1 MKAGWEVK
9 ALSEITTK
17 IGSGATPRGGQ
28 AAYKAEG
35 ISLIRSLNVH
45 DLWFKENNLAFI
57 DDEQAEALSNVTV
70 QSGDV
75 LLNITGASIAR
86 CCIAPD
92 DKLPARVNQ
101 HVSILRPHPETVSS
115 KYLAYLLTSKEQKDR
130 LLGIG
135 DDAGSTRQALT
146 KSHLQSYTIPLPPLE
161 EQKRIV
167 AVLDGAFE
175 GLTRARTH
183 IETNL
188 QNARELFESV
198 LQHSFSQTES
208 WETAE
213 LNEHVKFVDYRGKT
227 PPKRPEGVRL
237 ITAKNVKR
245 GYIRR
250 NPEEYIDADA
260 YEGWMTRGFPEKGDV
275 LFTTEAPLANVA
287 QLDTDEKVVIGQRLI
302 TMKADKTILD
312 HTFLAF
318 SLMSPQMQERII
330 SQGTGATVLGIKA
343 KLLKVIPLHFPKSLA
358 DQREIAKRCREV
370 SAHMDELQSI
380 FNKKLQDLDDLRQSL
395 LQKAFAGE
403 LT

>member
-1 MKAGWEVK
+1 VKAGWEVK
-9 ALSEITTK
+9 ALGEICRLINGRAYKKPELLADGKYPVLRVGNFFTNNHWYYSDLELDENK
-17 IGSGATPRGGQ
+17 YCDDGDLLYAWSASFGPRIWQGGKVIFHYHIWKVEPLLEELDQAYLYYFFDWDKDRIKEEQGAGATM
-28 AAYKAEG
+28 
-35 ISLIRSLNVH
+35 I
-45 DLWFKENNLAFI
+45 
-57 DDEQAEALSNVTV
+57 
-70 QSGDV
+70 
-75 LLNITGASIAR
+75 
-86 CCIAPD
+86 
-92 DKLPARVNQ
+92 
-101 HVSILRPHPETVSS
+101 HVSKKSMDARP
-115 KYLAYLLTSKEQKDR
+115 
-130 LLGIG
+130 
-135 DDAGSTRQALT
+135 
-146 KSHLQSYTIPLPPLE
+146 IPLPPLE
-161 EQKRIV
+161 EQKQIV
-167 AVLDGAFE
+167 AVLDAAFE

-183 IETNL
+183 VETNL

-198 LQHSFSQTES
+198 LQHSFSHTES

-227 PPKRPEGVRL
+227 PPKRPQGVRL

-245 GYIRR
+245 GYIQR
-250 NPEEYIDADA
+250 NPEEFIDADA

-302 TMKADKTILD
+302 TMKANKRILD
-312 HTFLAF
+312 CEFLGFA
-318 SLMSPQMQERII
+318 LMSPQMREKII

-358 DQREIAKRCREV
+358 EQRDIAKRCREA
-370 SAHMDELQSI
+370 SANMDGLQSI

>member
-1 MKAGWEVK
+1 MKAGWKVK
-9 ALSEITTK
+9 TLGDVCEIINGGTPKSAVSEFWGGGVQWLTPKDMGKLEGHYI
-17 IGSGATPRGGQ
+17 SETPRTITDIGL
-28 AAYKAEG
+28 AKCSARLVPSN
-35 ISLIRSLNVH
+35 SLIMSTRAPIGHLAINTAPMAFNQGCRGLVPSNSLALKFLFYWMSANVPALN
-45 DLWFKENNLAFI
+45 DLGTGTTFKELGAG
-57 DDEQAEALSNVTV
+57 ALRNF
-70 QSGDV
+70 
-75 LLNITGASIAR
+75 
-86 CCIAPD
+86 
-92 DKLPARVNQ
+92 
-101 HVSILRPHPETVSS
+101 
-115 KYLAYLLTSKEQKDR
+115 
-130 LLGIG
+130 
-135 DDAGSTRQALT
+135 
-146 KSHLQSYTIPLPPLE
+146 TIPLPPLE
-161 EQKRIV
+161 EQKQIV
-167 AVLDGAFE
+167 TVLDAAFE

-227 PPKRPEGVRL
+227 PPKRPQGVRL

-245 GYIRR
+245 GYIQR
-250 NPEEYIDADA
+250 NPEEFIDADA

-287 QLDTDEKVVIGQRLI
+287 LLDTDEKVVIGQRLI
-302 TMKADKTILD
+302 TMKANKTILD
-312 HTFLAF
+312 HAFLAF
-318 SLMSPQMQERII
+318 ALMSPQMQEKII

-343 KLLKVIPLHFPKSLA
+343 KLLKVIPLHFPKSLTE
-358 DQREIAKRCREV
+358 QRDIAKRCREA
-370 SAHMDELQSI
+370 SENMEELQSI